1 MSLKNQL
8 LAVFGDP
15 YLVTLKNGYTRYAT
29 RSTMDLLTHLYKNYA
44 RISPSDMAANDERLR
59 ASYNAEEPLESLI
72 ESLNECADFATAA
85 REPVLETQLVHIAYG
100 LVDETGQYPEDF
112 WAWSN
117 QDDKSSTTFQAHFIE
132 ALADLR

>member
-44 RISPSDMAANDERLR
+44 RISPSD
-59 ASYNAEEPLESLI
+59 
-72 ESLNECADFATAA
+72 T
-85 REPVLETQLVHIAYG
+85 
-100 LVDETGQYPEDF
+100 
-112 WAWSN
+112 
-117 QDDKSSTTFQAHFIE
+117 
-132 ALADLR
+132 